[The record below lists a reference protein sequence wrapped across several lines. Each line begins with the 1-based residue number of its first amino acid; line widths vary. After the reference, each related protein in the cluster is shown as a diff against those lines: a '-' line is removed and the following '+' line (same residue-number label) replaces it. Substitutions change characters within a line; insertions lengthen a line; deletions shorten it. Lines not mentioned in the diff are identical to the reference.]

1 MKTGIVCFC
10 IALLVATLSG
20 EGQLSKEDAQRYAKL
35 CVEQTGSKGNN
46 AEIKTDVDPGKACA
60 VQGEG
65 GGAMVIPDKQMTE
78 EKLLKAGKGIV
89 PVGQLWL
96 RKWTL
101 VIEGKPVPDKALK
114 IAKIDIDQKKR
125 PMPLFLL
132 GVRKNGEK
140 GMDLLVYA
148 KGNEPLIVMALKAI
162 EFIPET
168 PLELEWTRGEKLID
182 PLTMKILGKYQ
193 AEFAIS
199 RSSK

>member
-1 MKTGIVCFC
+1 MKTGSVCFC
-10 IALLVATLSG
+10 LALLVTSFSG

-35 CVEQTGSKGNN
+35 CVEQTGSKASN
-46 AEIKTDVDPGKACA
+46 AEIKTEVDPDKACA

-78 EKLLKAGKGIV
+78 EKLLKAGKSIV

-101 VIEGKPVPDKALK
+101 VVDGKPVPDKALK
-114 IAKIDIDQKKR
+114 IVKINIDQKKR

-140 GMDLLVYA
+140 RMELVVYA
-148 KGNEPLIVMALKAI
+148 KGNEPLMIMPLKAI
-162 EFIPET
+162 AFIPET
-168 PLELEWTRGEKLID
+168 PLELEWSRGEKLID

-193 AEFAIS
+193 AEFAIT
-199 RSSK
+199 RSGK

>member
-1 MKTGIVCFC
+1 MKTGSVCFC
-10 IALLVATLSG
+10 LALLVTSFSG

-35 CVEQTGSKGNN
+35 CVEQTGSKASN
-46 AEIKTDVDPGKACA
+46 AEIKTEVDPDKACA

-78 EKLLKAGKGIV
+78 EKLLKAGKSIV

-101 VIEGKPVPDKALK
+101 VVDGKPVPDKALK
-114 IAKIDIDQKKR
+114 IVKINIDQKKR

-140 GMDLLVYA
+140 RMELVVYA
-148 KGNEPLIVMALKAI
+148 KGNEPLMIMPLKAI
-162 EFIPET
+162 AFIPET
-168 PLELEWTRGEKLID
+168 PLELEWSRGEKLID
-182 PLTMKILGKYQ
+182 PLTMKILVKYQ
-193 AEFAIS
+193 AEFAIT
-199 RSSK
+199 RSGK